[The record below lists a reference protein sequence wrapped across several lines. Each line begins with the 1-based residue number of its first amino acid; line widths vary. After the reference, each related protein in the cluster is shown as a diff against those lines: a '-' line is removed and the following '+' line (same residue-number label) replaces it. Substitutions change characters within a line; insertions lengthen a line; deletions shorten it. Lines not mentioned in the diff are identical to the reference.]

1 MKKKL
6 ILLLAFI
13 INLSYICLAQPD
25 DNKTS
30 KAEAVQIAYLTK
42 QLDLTPEEAQ
52 NFWPVFNN
60 YKQELINT
68 RRTIRNDEI
77 EFEEK
82 VVGIRKKYKPEFKR
96 VLGNEQRVNKLFQA
110 DKNFRDMLRKELMER
125 RGNRGGGK
133 LRNN

>member
-1 MKKKL
+1 MKKKV

-13 INLSYICLAQPD
+13 TNLSYICFAQPED
-25 DNKTS
+25 KTN

-52 NFWPVFNN
+52 KFWPVFNH
-60 YKQELINT
+60 YKQEIIST
-68 RRTIRNDEI
+68 RRASRNDEV
-77 EFEEK
+77 EMEEK
-82 VVGIRKKYKPEFKR
+82 IVNIRKKYKPEFKR
-96 VLGNEQRVNKLFQA
+96 VLGNDQRVNKLFQA

-133 LRNN
+133 LKIN